1 MSDRAAI
8 VTGGSSGIGLAIA
21 RMLAREGYGIT
32 LAARRPAKLAAA
44 AEEVRSEGGEVK
56 HVAGNLADEEVVKQV
71 VSEHREHFGRLDV
84 LVNNAGVGIGGA
96 IGEMQTRHIDLQLAL
111 NVRATMLFCRESVEL
126 LRAAGAEHRKA
137 LIVNTS
143 SLSGKNGQAWLAAYS
158 ASKFAVVGLT
168 QALHRELSEAGVKA
182 TVLCPG
188 LVDTPMTDF
197 VKDDVPAA
205 EMISPEDIALQVK
218 CLLEMS
224 PACIVPEIQF
234 VRPGEGPWGG

>member
-1 MSDRAAI
+1 VTGRAAI

-21 RMLAREGYGIT
+21 RMLGREGYDIT
-32 LAARRPAKLAAA
+32 LAARRADKLAAA
-44 AEEVRSEGGEVK
+44 AEELRREGGRVQE
-56 HVAGNLADEEVVKQV
+56 VAGNLADEDVVKAV
-71 VSEHREHFGRLDV
+71 VASHRDRFGRLDV
-84 LVNNAGVGIGGA
+84 LVNNAGIGIGGA
-96 IGEMQTRHIDLQLAL
+96 VDEIQTRHLDLQLAV
-111 NVRATMLFCRESVEL
+111 NVRATALFCRESLGL

-168 QALHRELSEAGVKA
+168 QALHRELSTSGIKA

-197 VKDDVPAA
+197 VKRDVPA
-205 EMISPEDIALQVK
+205 EDMIRPDDVALQVK
-218 CLLEMS
+218 CLLDMS
-224 PACIVPEIQF
+224 PACIVPEVQF
-234 VRPGEGPWGG
+234 VRPGDGPWGG